1 MKLSKQQEKEIIQAY
16 KVYFDSYINGD
27 VKTVSSLLDEN
38 YNQIGS
44 AETEVFFNK
53 EDATKFLHDTID
65 QVAGKTEMRNR
76 FIRVDPLEDLI
87 LVTDLFD
94 IYALM
99 ESEWS
104 FYAKFRASTLMQKKE
119 DGWKFI
125 HQHSSMP
132 DTRTE
137 EGENIAIEKVSAEN
151 LQLRE
156 AVKRRTV
163 ELEQKNRELEIEAAL
178 ERIRAQATAMK
189 ESSDLLDIV
198 VTMNAE
204 FNALGHEAHYFWH
217 MRWLPVKYEKAM
229 TSGDCSRIGMVM
241 ELPRG
246 FHENTAML
254 KWEKNKEPSIVVTFD
269 VEGAIDYVDK
279 MIRLGRFSEIDH
291 NAPGPDDIRTMG
303 GLTFV
308 MARTTHG
315 EIGYSLP
322 GIVTNPPVEDLTT
335 LVRFAGVFDLAYRR
349 FEDLQNAEQQN
360 REVQIELALERV
372 RSKTMAMHNSHDM
385 GVTVVTL
392 FDEVLKLGI
401 DKDIR
406 CGIGILEGTE
416 RMETRSATLYP
427 NGEVDLKIGMLD
439 MTIHPLL
446 IKIKEAWKSDETRFT
461 DQMNGE
467 DVIRYYN
474 ALNNEPD
481 YPFYIDLDILPEIEY
496 HNSFSF
502 HEGILFAFSPN
513 PMSEEGAVVL
523 SRFAHVFGQTYRRY
537 LDLQKAEA
545 QAWEAQIEA
554 GLERV
559 RSRTL
564 AMQKSDELPQ
574 TAAVVFK
581 QLIDLGI
588 APNRLHIGI
597 IKDED
602 GTIDFWVSDED
613 GNQVSEQFTGARN
626 RNTTISKM
634 YDGWIKKKKS
644 ITINIKG
651 KELENYFHYLGDEL
665 KLPFKQN
672 QSHNRRVQN
681 LSYFSNGFIGIASH
695 EDQPEET
702 SKLLERFAAVFNL
715 TFARFHDLQVSE
727 AQIREA
733 QIEGALEHVRARA
746 LAMQKPEELKEVAL
760 VLRHE
765 MGLLGIE
772 ELETSSIYIKD
783 DDDTRK
789 AECWYA
795 LKDVRQ
801 SEKKLVS
808 DHFTLDLNDTWV
820 GREMM
825 KFYNSAKEQIS
836 IVMTGTE
843 RKEWINYC
851 EELSVPF
858 RGYYGDVIP
867 DRTYHL
873 CKFTNGAIGAATP
886 GDFSDENWSLLK
898 RAASVFS
905 LAYSRFQ
912 DLTQARHDLAMLM
925 EEKKRTE
932 DALTNLRETQTQL
945 IHAEKMASLGELTA
959 GIAHEI
965 QNPLNFVNN
974 FTEVSVDLIEEIDEE
989 FELGNTDEVKD
1000 IANDL
1005 KQNLQKIHHHG
1016 QRASS
1021 IVKGMLEHSRASES
1035 QKVATDIN
1043 VLADEFIRLAYHG
1056 LRAKDESFNADF
1068 QTELDERLPHI
1079 HIVPQ
1084 DIGRV
1089 LLNLINNAFYAV
1101 AEKKKQ
1107 QPVNYKPLVTVVTEK
1122 KEDQVE
1128 IKISDNG
1135 NGIPADVKNK
1145 IFQPFFT
1152 TKPTG
1157 EGTGLGLSLSYDII
1171 TKGHGGTME
1180 VVTSEGEGTEFI
1192 IQLRTK

>member
-1 MKLSKQQEKEIIQAY
+1 MKLSKQQETEIIQTY
-16 KVYFDSYINGD
+16 KVYFDSYIDGD
-27 VKTVSSLLDEN
+27 VKTVVSLLDES
-38 YNQIGS
+38 YIQIGS

-53 EDATKFLHDTID
+53 KDAVKFLHDTID

-76 FIRVDPLEDLI
+76 IIKVDPINDLI

-94 IYALM
+94 MYALM
-99 ESEWS
+99 DSVWS
-104 FYAKFRASTLMQKKE
+104 FYAKFRASTLLQKKE

-137 EGENIAIEKVSAEN
+137 EGENIAIDKVNAEN

-163 ELEQKNRELEIEAAL
+163 ELEQKNRVLEVEAAL
-178 ERIRAQATAMK
+178 ERIRAQVTAMK
-189 ESSDLLDIV
+189 DSSDLLDIV
-198 VTMNAE
+198 VTMNRE
-204 FNALGHEAHYFWH
+204 FNTLGHEAHYFWH
-217 MRWLPVKYEKAM
+217 MRWLPDKYKKTM
-229 TSGDCSRIGMVM
+229 TSGDGSRIGMVM
-241 ELPRG
+241 ELARG

-254 KWEKNKEPSIVVTFD
+254 EWEQNTEPLLVVALG

-279 MIRLGRFSEIDH
+279 MIRMGRFSEIDH
-291 NAPGPDDIRTMG
+291 NAPGPDDLRAMG

-315 EIGYSLP
+315 EIGYTLP
-322 GIVTNPPVEDLTT
+322 GVVTNPPEEDLSA

-349 FEDLQNAEQQN
+349 FEDLKNAERRN
-360 REVQIELALERV
+360 RETQIELALERV
-372 RSKTMAMHNSHDM
+372 RSKTMAMHNSDDV
-385 GVTVVTL
+385 GDTVVTL
-392 FDEVLKLGI
+392 FHEVLNLDL

-416 RMETRSATLYP
+416 LMETRSATLYP
-427 NGEVDLKIGMLD
+427 NGELNFKMGMLD

-446 IKIKEAWKSDETRFT
+446 IKIKEAWKSDKTRFT
-461 DQMNGE
+461 DQMSGT
-467 DVIRYYN
+467 DVFRYYT

-481 YPFYIDLDILPEIEY
+481 YPFYIDLDTLPEIEY

-502 HEGILFAFSPN
+502 REGILFAFSPN
-513 PMSEEGAVVL
+513 PMSDEAAKVL
-523 SRFAHVFGQTYRRY
+523 DKFARVFGQTYTRY
-537 LDLQKAEA
+537 LDLEKAEA

-574 TAAVVFK
+574 TAVVVFK
-581 QLIDLGI
+581 QLINLGI
-588 APNRLHIGI
+588 APNRLYIGI
-597 IKDED
+597 INDED

-626 RNTTISKM
+626 KNTTISKM

-651 KELENYFHYLGDEL
+651 KDLENYFHYLNVEL
-665 KLPFKQN
+665 KLPFKQG
-672 QSHNRRVQN
+672 QDQNRRVQN
-681 LSYFSNGFIGIASH
+681 LSYFSNGFIGTASH

-727 AQIREA
+727 AQTREA
-733 QIEGALEHVRARA
+733 LIEGSLERVRARA
-746 LAMQKPEELKEVAL
+746 LAMQKPEELQDVAQ

-765 MGLLGIE
+765 MGLLGVE

-783 DDDTRK
+783 DDTSN

-795 LKDVRQ
+795 LKDVRP
-801 SEKKLVS
+801 SEKSLVS

-820 GREMM
+820 GREML
-825 KFYNSAKEQIS
+825 KFYNSANEQTS
-836 IVMTGTE
+836 IVMTGIE
-843 RKEWINYC
+843 RKAWINYC

-886 GDFSDENWSLLK
+886 GDFSDENWGLLK
-898 RAASVFS
+898 RVSSVFS

-912 DLTQARHDLAMLM
+912 DLTQARHDLALLL

-932 DALTNLRETQTQL
+932 DALTNLKATQTQL

-974 FTEVSVDLIEEIDEE
+974 FSDVSVDLVGEMNEEI
-989 FELGNTDEVKD
+989 ELGNSEDV
-1000 IANDL
+1000 IAIAADL
-1005 KQNLQKIHHHG
+1005 KQNLELINHHG
-1016 QRASS
+1016 QRASF
-1021 IVKGMLEHSRASES
+1021 IVKGMLEHSRTTTGE
-1035 QKVATDIN
+1035 KRPTDIN
-1043 VLADEFIRLAYHG
+1043 VMAEEFLKLSFHG
-1056 LRAKDESFNADF
+1056 LRAKDKSFNAEFKTVFDKESPF
-1068 QTELDERLPHI
+1068 I
-1079 HIVPQ
+1079 NVVAQ

-1089 LLNLINNAFYAV
+1089 MLNLINNAFYAV
-1101 AEKKKQ
+1101 AEKRKQ
-1107 QPVNYKPLVTVVTEK
+1107 QPEDYNPLVTVITEK
-1122 KEDQVE
+1122 KGDQVE
-1128 IKISDNG
+1128 IKIIDNG
-1135 NGIPADVKNK
+1135 NGIPEDVKNK

-1171 TKGHGGTME
+1171 TKGHGGTLE
-1180 VVTSEGEGTEFI
+1180 VETTEGIGTEFI
-1192 IQLRTK
+1192 IKLMI